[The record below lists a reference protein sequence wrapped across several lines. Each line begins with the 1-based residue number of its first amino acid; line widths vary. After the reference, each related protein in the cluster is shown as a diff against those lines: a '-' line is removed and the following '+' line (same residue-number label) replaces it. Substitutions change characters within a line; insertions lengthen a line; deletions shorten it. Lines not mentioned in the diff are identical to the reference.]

1 MWKKYHGF
9 KADFNNMNKVMKN
22 GICEEFY
29 MELFFNSLYYLDDFI
44 WSLYLILYIY
54 IF

>member
-1 MWKKYHGF
+1 
-9 KADFNNMNKVMKN
+9 MNKVMKN

-44 WSLYLILYIY
+44 
-54 IF
+54 